1 MGDKI
6 RQIMLCPCCGEDLT
20 LGADACLCGARFV
33 GHPLDQA
40 PVKVRQF
47 GPVMNAA
54 TLMAVV
60 ITASLVFTKWLA
72 FAAVIVLWS
81 SWRAMR
87 LARRDPENYGGY
99 QAAATILI
107 LTAIAGSVVGG
118 LGIAYIPQYLRNY
131 EARQQAANRVITY
144 QAVERLEE
152 YRRVNGFYPPDPLFK
167 KAMGDAMPL
176 DYWGKPFAYKGS
188 TEGVASNTMSRDGQL
203 VITGAGGSTFE
214 NFELRSAG
222 PDQKMGTADD
232 IIVQDGIFITSDE
245 AARRVAAPRVL
256 VNWVSD
262 PSMKPRGDG

>member
-40 PVKVRQF
+40 PVEVQQF

-54 TLMAVV
+54 TLMALVV
-60 ITASLVFTKWLA
+60 FASLVFTKWLA
-72 FAAVIVLWS
+72 FAVVIVLWS

-87 LARRDPENYGGY
+87 LAKRDPENYGGY
-99 QAAATILI
+99 RAAAALLI
-107 LTAIAGSVVGG
+107 LTTIAGSVAGG
-118 LGIAYIPQYLRNY
+118 FGIAYIPQYLRNY
-131 EARQQAANRVITY
+131 KAQQEAANRAITY

-167 KAMGDAMPL
+167 KAMGDALPV
-176 DYWGKPFAYKGS
+176 DYWGKPFVYKGS
-188 TEGVASNTMSRDGQL
+188 TEGVASNITPRDGQ
-203 VITGAGGSTFE
+203 VGMTGVGNTFE

-222 PDQKMGTADD
+222 PDEKMGTADD
-232 IIVQDGIFITSDE
+232 IVMQDGIFITSDE
-245 AARRVAAPRVL
+245 AARRAVAPRVL
-256 VNWVSD
+256 VNWFSD